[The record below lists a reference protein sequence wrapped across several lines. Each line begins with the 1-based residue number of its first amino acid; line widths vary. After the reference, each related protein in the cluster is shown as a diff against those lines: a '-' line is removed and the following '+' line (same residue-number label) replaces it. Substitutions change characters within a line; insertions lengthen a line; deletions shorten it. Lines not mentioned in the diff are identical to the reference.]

1 MGAAGNVLPVFRCV
15 GGHQVK
21 DGADILRRRFDVVQ
35 FGGIPAGRV
44 DFQLQSQPFAHGVQ
58 RDGVHVVFRF
68 QPVQG
73 RQGFA
78 RCGVELRYSGR
89 REILEFSFAA
99 RHAECR
105 GEARVEPDEGFRIG
119 VGDGV
124 DGCLGARGGC
134 GFGSHPTRLT
144 GQSQL

>member
-1 MGAAGNVLPVFRCV
+1 MGAAGDVLPVLRGV

-21 DGADILRRRFDVVQ
+21 DGADVLRRRGDVVQ
-35 FGGIPAGRV
+35 FGGVPAGFV
-44 DFQLQSQPFAHGVQ
+44 DFQLQAQPFAHGVQ
-58 RDGVHVVFRF
+58 RDGVHVVCRF

-78 RCGVELRYSGR
+78 RCGVELRDAGR
-89 REILEFSFAA
+89 REVLEFSLAA
-99 RHAECR
+99 RHAERR
-105 GEARVEPDEGFRIG
+105 GEARVEPDEGVRVG